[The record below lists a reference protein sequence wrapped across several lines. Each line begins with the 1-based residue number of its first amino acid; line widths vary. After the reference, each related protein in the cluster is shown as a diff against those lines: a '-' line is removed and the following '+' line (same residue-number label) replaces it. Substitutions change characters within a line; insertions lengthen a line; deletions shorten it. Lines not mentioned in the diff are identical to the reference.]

1 MSFSSDTKN
10 ELAHFHTE
18 KDCCK
23 LAEIAGF
30 IRMCGSISL
39 AGFGKF
45 TIYMPTDSPAIARH
59 YKMLVKEYFNV
70 DAPIEIGE
78 SGGLKNGKEYILIIG
93 PEENSEAILRE
104 IGILMIK
111 GGMNY
116 FSDGIYDGL
125 IRTKCCRRAYL
136 RGAFMAAGTVSN
148 PEKGYHFEI
157 MCSSHILAQ
166 DIRRLIRTFT
176 DLTPKT
182 VVRKKGESVYIKSG
196 TQILDIL
203 SIMEAHGK
211 RMDYDK
217 VMMIKEI
224 RNQAVRA
231 INCDSANVDKIVR
244 TASKE
249 IDAIRKIERTRG
261 LDYLPQKLRDSALLR
276 LDNPEA
282 SFTDIGEM
290 MEPPVGRSGLS
301 KRFKKIEEIAEGI
314 EE

>member
-1 MSFSSDTKN
+1 MSFSSDIKN
-10 ELAHFHTE
+10 ELAHFHAE

-39 AGFGKF
+39 TGFGKF
-45 TIYMPTDSPAIARH
+45 TIYMPADSPAIARH
-59 YKMLVKEYFNV
+59 YKMLVKEYFDV
-70 DAPIEIGE
+70 DAPIEIE
-78 SGGLKNGKEYILIIG
+78 EQGGLKSGKEYILKIG

-116 FSDGIYDGL
+116 FADGIYDGL
-125 IRTKCCRRAYL
+125 IRTKCCRRSYL

-157 MCSSHILAQ
+157 ACSSHVLAQ
-166 DIRRLIRTFT
+166 DIRKLIRTFT
-176 DLTPKT
+176 DLTPKI
-182 VVRKKGESVYIKSG
+182 VVRKSGESVYIKSG
-196 TQILDIL
+196 TQILDLL

-217 VMMIKEI
+217 VMMLKEI
-224 RNQAVRA
+224 RNHTVRA
-231 INCDSANVDKIVR
+231 INCDSANVDRIVK

-261 LDYLPQKLRDSALLR
+261 LDSLSPKLKEAAVLR
-276 LDNPEA
+276 LENPEA
-282 SFTDIGEM
+282 SFTEIGELM
-290 MEPPVGRSGLS
+290 DPPVGRSGLS
-301 KRFKKIEEIAEGI
+301 KRYRKIEEIAEGI
-314 EE
+314 KE